1 MNDTTLDPNNFTRV
15 TLALERWIKTG
26 EILAAC
32 LEKSGD
38 TSNFQRVRAI
48 QAHVQK
54 LQETIS
60 QLRG

>member
-1 MNDTTLDPNNFTRV
+1 MTDTTLDPSNFTRV

-26 EILAAC
+26 EILATC

-38 TSNFQRVRAI
+38 TANFQRVRAI
-48 QAHVQK
+48 QSHVQK

>member
-1 MNDTTLDPNNFTRV
+1 MTDNTIDPNNFTRV

-38 TSNFQRVRAI
+38 TYRKVTLTGPADFTFEGQTA
-48 QAHVQK
+48 
-54 LQETIS
+54 L
-60 QLRG
+60 